1 MGTAS
6 PVETGQTLGRY
17 TLIEKLGEGHLG
29 PVWRGLD
36 EGEGRAVV
44 IRILCDGIKWVP
56 EIEAAF
62 QRECRALTTL
72 RHPNVA
78 ATFETGRDHESPFI
92 VMESLGRRN
101 LETMIAQKTPLTVE
115 TKLAFMIQAA
125 EGLQYAHRNG
135 ILHCNLEPSKIH
147 VMADGT
153 VKIRDFALAHVLKK
167 HIPRPAVRW
176 GTPIYLA
183 PEQIENVPP
192 DERSDIFALG
202 TIFYQFLTGQHPF
215 HDPNGNKALDN
226 VLEPPQ
232 LPTFEKFPELP
243 PGTWAILKTCLALA
257 PGDRYQSMQDVA
269 DACRDLQTSLA
280 EDTRLMLAEL
290 YAALPSL
297 RRAAAQPGA
306 PQSILHLH
314 EAVQRLAREEKEAH
328 YARLDALMTRLI
340 EQYPALHSDDAAG
353 GLESA
358 AGFDAIPNFVEP
370 EDPAPEAAEPIDLQ
384 PADIPPQPAV
394 APRVMESIP
403 ETPEP
408 LAPEPLA
415 PVPAEPAPVKLPEP
429 GAAGPAEPTPEPV
442 RTSLPP
448 GPERGLPK
456 AVAAWEDQAPLDPVD
471 ETIPSHGRSR
481 RTALWILALM
491 LVVALLFAAW
501 KAGTYLQLENART
514 ASTFEVPT
522 AAPFLPAP
530 SPPLQPPGA
539 DPAPGDAADQ
549 EAPETPGIP
558 KAQPAI
564 TSAREEGVRAEAQKR
579 AAARE
584 EDWERRVSALFA
596 AGKYDEAGQLL
607 DEWKAESPESAEAR
621 LAGARIRAVRQELE
635 AYSTAMTRNRYP
647 QALAALDKAAALN
660 PSDPNLGG
668 LRRQAKERQAN
679 ARALLTILRLGRPG
693 NLLLDGRPI
702 GAQGEAHNLQVPI
715 GAHTLAVE
723 VDGKQVASRTED
735 YFEGQRMTLVYDSGQ
750 LRPMTESD
758 RELITRRDFLEQTH
772 GFDAEH
778 THGLLRGSCRGTLAI
793 DSTEIVYTPESG
805 DHGFRVP
812 LDLLKV
818 GKIQGRQLDLLY
830 SADSRRFQSFRFPDE
845 QTAGRFVHA
854 WNEMKTA
861 Q

>member
-257 PGDRYQSMQDVA
+257 PGDRYQNMQDVA

-448 GPERGLPK
+448 DRS
-456 AVAAWEDQAPLDPVD
+456 AACRKRSPP
-471 ETIPSHGRSR
+471 GRTR
-481 RTALWILALM
+481 RPWTRLTKPFPPM
-491 LVVALLFAAW
+491 
-501 KAGTYLQLENART
+501 
-514 ASTFEVPT
+514 
-522 AAPFLPAP
+522 AAPGARRFGSLHSCSSWRSS
-530 SPPLQPPGA
+530 SPPGKRGHISSWKTRGPRPRLKFPPR
-539 DPAPGDAADQ
+539 PPSSR
-549 EAPETPGIP
+549 PPP
-558 KAQPAI
+558 PHYN
-564 TSAREEGVRAEAQKR
+564 RPV
-579 AAARE
+579 
-584 EDWERRVSALFA
+584 
-596 AGKYDEAGQLL
+596 
-607 DEWKAESPESAEAR
+607 
-621 LAGARIRAVRQELE
+621 RIR
-635 AYSTAMTRNRYP
+635 
-647 QALAALDKAAALN
+647 
-660 PSDPNLGG
+660 
-668 LRRQAKERQAN
+668 RRGTPR
-679 ARALLTILRLGRPG
+679 I
-693 NLLLDGRPI
+693 
-702 GAQGEAHNLQVPI
+702 
-715 GAHTLAVE
+715 
-723 VDGKQVASRTED
+723 
-735 YFEGQRMTLVYDSGQ
+735 
-750 LRPMTESD
+750 
-758 RELITRRDFLEQTH
+758 RRH
-772 GFDAEH
+772 PKP
-778 THGLLRGSCRGTLAI
+778 RGS
-793 DSTEIVYTPESG
+793 
-805 DHGFRVP
+805 
-812 LDLLKV
+812 
-818 GKIQGRQLDLLY
+818 Q
-830 SADSRRFQSFRFPDE
+830 RRSPR
-845 QTAGRFVHA
+845 
-854 WNEMKTA
+854 
-861 Q
+861 